1 MTSDQPRGRRFV
13 LINPTYTRLW
23 AGQSVS
29 ALGDVMFSTTLV
41 LWVATVL
48 AKGQPWAPAAVSA
61 VLLATGVAVLV
72 MGPLAGVFADRWDG
86 RLTMLRADQI
96 RFGLAGALAIVSF
109 VPAHDLPVGAWLAI
123 VCADV
128 LALNTVGQFFTP
140 ARYTVMRE
148 VVHGDADRA
157 RAAGIAQA
165 TSGTLAIVGPPLAAP
180 LLFGAGLQWA
190 LIFNA
195 VSYLVSFMAIR
206 SVKVAPRPAALP
218 GMVVGQPMRPSVLRE
233 FAAGLRFFGGSR
245 FLVALLT
252 LAVIGQFGVGAINE
266 LDVFFLTRNLH
277 ASSQLYGYLGTAFGI
292 GGIIGALMAGRMV
305 GWIGARATAWG
316 GLLAGGVLLIGY
328 SRQVSF
334 AGGVA
339 LIFVMAIPITMLNTA
354 MAPLLMASAPREFIG
369 RVVAVF
375 QPVTQLAS
383 MVSTVLAGWLASAPL
398 RNFEAAP
405 AGVRFGPIDT
415 IFGVAG
421 LLVIAAGLYGRRAL
435 PALDANEAKPAAEQ
449 SAEARLA
456 AGAELAA
463 EAETAAGAQMAAEAG
478 LLALADRDGE
488 PELEVVAHSADEP
501 PEDSGTAGDPS
512 AGGGSR

>member
-1 MTSDQPRGRRFV
+1 M
-13 LINPTYTRLW
+13 
-23 AGQSVS
+23 
-29 ALGDVMFSTTLV
+29 
-41 LWVATVL
+41 
-48 AKGQPWAPAAVSA
+48 APK
-61 VLLATGVAVLV
+61 
-72 MGPLAGVFADRWDG
+72 
-86 RLTMLRADQI
+86 
-96 RFGLAGALAIVSF
+96 
-109 VPAHDLPVGAWLAI
+109 
-123 VCADV
+123 
-128 LALNTVGQFFTP
+128 
-140 ARYTVMRE
+140 
-148 VVHGDADRA
+148 
-157 RAAGIAQA
+157 
-165 TSGTLAIVGPPLAAP
+165 PPP
-180 LLFGAGLQWA
+180 
-190 LIFNA
+190 
-195 VSYLVSFMAIR
+195 
-206 SVKVAPRPAALP
+206 PAALP
-218 GMVVGQPMRPSVLRE
+218 GMVAGQPMRPSVLRE
-233 FAAGLRFFGGSR
+233 FAAGLRFFAGSR

-398 RNFEAAP
+398 RNFAAAP

-421 LLVIAAGLYGRRAL
+421 LLVIAAGLYGRRACPRL
-435 PALDANEAKPAAEQ
+435 PRTRRSPPRSSPRRRGSRRGGSRRRGGDSGRDADGGR
-449 SAEARLA
+449 SRA
-456 AGAELAA
+456 AGPGATV
-463 EAETAAGAQMAAEAG
+463 TASRSLRSWRTRPTSRRQ
-478 LLALADRDGE
+478 
-488 PELEVVAHSADEP
+488 
-501 PEDSGTAGDPS
+501 DSGPAGDPS